1 MISRVPQAGALW
13 YFARIVSETVPDI
26 PAQRLGGVRV
36 LVVED
41 DRLLLGM
48 LEDALTVLGCSA
60 IRASDVAEATQVA
73 AATAVDAAVLDLNV
87 AGEKV
92 YPVAE
97 ELDRRGVP
105 FIFVTGYVGIEVRA
119 DYRNRPLLKK
129 PFRVRD
135 LERSLQALFTPAAR

>member
-1 MISRVPQAGALW
+1 M
-13 YFARIVSETVPDI
+13 SETVPEI
-26 PAQRLGGVRV
+26 PTRRLGGLRI

-60 IRASDVAEATQVA
+60 IRASDVAEAAQLVA
-73 AATAVDAAVLDLNV
+73 TTPVDAAVLDLNV

-97 ELDRRGVP
+97 ELERRGVP
-105 FIFVTGYVGIEVRA
+105 FLFVTGYVDTGVRT
-119 DYRNRPLLKK
+119 DYRSRPLLKK

-135 LERSLQALFTPAAR
+135 LERNLEALMAPAGK